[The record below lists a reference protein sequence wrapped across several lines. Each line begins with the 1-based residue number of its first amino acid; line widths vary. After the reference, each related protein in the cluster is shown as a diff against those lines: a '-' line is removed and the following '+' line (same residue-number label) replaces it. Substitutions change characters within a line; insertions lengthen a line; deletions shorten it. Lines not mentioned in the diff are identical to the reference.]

1 MQVRNVSYEPPSERL
16 LLVELESRPDFA
28 TDYRHVVAYVVRRA
42 VAHVKDPEN
51 ESKVLTWWDDRT
63 ATGYRMASW
72 HDSRKPE
79 GAIYVDGLQLR
90 GQIDAYVPSGQQPLA
105 KGRPYGNSVR
115 FTAHSIE
122 ADNAQ
127 AMHKTF
133 QRLRRRAIGPYPN
146 GWNRDDFLGQLQAL
160 AHSLKIKNCVFR
172 LEGARQESLAHSN
185 NFYEVPVANCEQA
198 LDGILSPFYKD

>member
-1 MQVRNVSYEPPSERL
+1 MQVRNTAYEAPSERL
-16 LLVELESRPDFA
+16 LLVELEGRQDYSG
-28 TDYRHVVAYVVRRA
+28 DYRHVIAYVVRRA
-42 VAHVKDPEN
+42 VAHVKDPDNGGE
-51 ESKVLTWWDDRT
+51 VIAFWDAHN

-90 GQIDAYVPSGQQPLA
+90 GQIDAHGPSGQRPLA
-105 KGRPYGNSVR
+105 KGRPYGNCVR
-115 FTAHSIE
+115 FKANSVE

-133 QRLRRRAIGPYPN
+133 QRLSRRAIGPYPN

-172 LEGARQESLAHSN
+172 LEDARQPSLADANS
-185 NFYEVPVANCEQA
+185 FYEVPVADCEQS
-198 LDGILSPFYKD
+198 LDSILSPFYKD

>member
-1 MQVRNVSYEPPSERL
+1 MQVRNVSHEPPSERL
-16 LLVELESRPDFA
+16 LLVEMEGRR
-28 TDYRHVVAYVVRRA
+28 DYSGDCRHIIAYVVRRT
-42 VAHVKDPEN
+42 VAHIKDPKN
-51 ESKVLTWWDDRT
+51 KDKVIAWWDDHI

-90 GQIDAYVPSGQQPLA
+90 GQIDAYGAQLPLA
-105 KGRPYGNSVR
+105 KGRPYANSVY

-133 QRLRRRAIGPYPN
+133 QRLSRRAIGPYPK

-160 AHSLKIKNCVFR
+160 AHSLKIQNCVFR
-172 LEGARQESLAHSN
+172 LEGARQQSLADTDSV
-185 NFYEVPVANCEQA
+185 YEVPVANCEQA